1 MEVGVGDRRSRLV
14 ARADRRFTEGEMK
27 SKLFTPGPT
36 KVPGAVLNAV
46 GKQVLH
52 HRSPEFS
59 EKVRHVQD
67 ELGRLLQTHNDTLLF
82 TCSGTGMMEAAV
94 ANLLSRGDKA
104 ICINNGVFGQRWA
117 DICQAYGVDAVNHA
131 LPWGG
136 SANPDDLELL
146 LHENQDAKV
155 VFAIHSETSTGA
167 LNDVKALGEV
177 AKEHDAVLVVD
188 ATSSVGVHEIRMD
201 EWGID
206 VVVAGTQK
214 ALMTPPG
221 LAFVALNGKA
231 WALVSD
237 SDLPTFYFDFTK
249 TWKRLQKK
257 GQTPFTTAVSLV
269 YGLEVALAMMEE
281 EGWDNVY
288 SRHAR
293 MGAAV
298 RGAVRALGFGVLAE
312 NPVDGLTVAV
322 CPEGVDGNQLVRVL
336 DDEFGVRVAGGQ
348 EQLSGKVIRIGHM
361 GGIRERDLAMVI
373 SALERALVTVGHK
386 IELGMG
392 LTALQEV
399 LLKRRAAE

>member
-1 MEVGVGDRRSRLV
+1 
-14 ARADRRFTEGEMK
+14 MK

-94 ANLLSRGDKA
+94 ANLLSRGDKVV
-104 ICINNGVFGQRWA
+104 CLKNGLFGERWA
-117 DICQAYGVDAVNHA
+117 DICKAYGVQPVEFGVE
-131 LPWGG
+131 WGK
-136 SANPDDLELL
+136 SIEPSQLADVLARHP
-146 LHENQDAKV
+146 DAKTVFV
-155 VFAIHSETSTGA
+155 VHSETSTGA
-167 LNDVKALGEV
+167 LNDIEGMARVLRDHE
-177 AKEHDAVLVVD
+177 AVLAVD

-206 VVVAGTQK
+206 VIVAGTQK

-231 WALVSD
+231 WSLVSS
-237 SDLPTFYFDFTK
+237 SDLPKFYFDFTK

-281 EGWDNVY
+281 EGWENIY
-288 SRHAR
+288 ARHAR
-293 MGAAV
+293 MAAGMRAAV
-298 RGAVRALGFGVLAE
+298 EALGFRVLAE
-312 NPVDGLTVAV
+312 RPVNGLTVAV
-322 CPEGVDGNQLVRVL
+322 CPGDVDGNRLVRIM
-336 DDEFGVRVAGGQ
+336 DDEYGIRIAGGQ
-348 EQLSGKVIRIGHM
+348 DQLSGKVVRIGHM
-361 GGIRERDLAMVI
+361 GGIRERDLAMAVG
-373 SALERALVTVGHK
+373 ALERALAAVGHRVDP
-386 IELGMG
+386 GAG
-392 LTALQEV
+392 LAALQHV
-399 LLKRRAAE
+399 LVGTD

>member
-1 MEVGVGDRRSRLV
+1 
-14 ARADRRFTEGEMK
+14 MK

-104 ICINNGVFGQRWA
+104 ICLINGLFGQRWA
-117 DICQAYGVDAVNHA
+117 DICAAYGVKTVDHA
-131 LPWGG
+131 IEWGK
-136 SANPDDLELL
+136 SIDPADLERLL
-146 LHENQDAKV
+146 NEHPDAKV
-155 VFAIHSETSTGA
+155 VFTIHSETSTGA
-167 LNDVKALGEV
+167 LNDVKALGAV
-177 AKEHDAVLVVD
+177 AKNHDVVMAVD
-188 ATSSVGVHEIRMD
+188 ATSSIGVHELRMD

-221 LAFVALNGKA
+221 LAFVAINGRA
-231 WALVSD
+231 WALVSE
-237 SDLPTFYFDFTK
+237 SDLPTYYFDFTK
-249 TWKRLQKK
+249 TWKRLQSK

-269 YGLEVALAMMEE
+269 YGLEVALAMMEH

-288 SRHAR
+288 ARHAT
-293 MGAAV
+293 MGEATRA
-298 RGAVRALGFGVLAE
+298 AVRALGLGVLPEHPA
-312 NPVDGLTVAV
+312 DGLTVAV
-322 CPEGVDGNQLVRVL
+322 CPDGLDANKIVRVV
-336 DDEFGVRVAGGQ
+336 DDQFGVRFAGGQ
-348 EQLSGKVIRIGHM
+348 DKLSGKVFRIGHM
-361 GGIRERDLAMVI
+361 GGIRERDLAMAI
-373 SALERALVTVGHK
+373 CALERALVSVGYE
-386 IELGMG
+386 IELGKG
-392 LTALQEV
+392 LTALEEV
-399 LLKRRAAE
+399 LLKRVSVT

>member
-1 MEVGVGDRRSRLV
+1 
-14 ARADRRFTEGEMK
+14 MK

-36 KVPGAVLNAV
+36 KVPGAVLAAV

-104 ICINNGVFGQRWA
+104 ICVNNGVFGGRWVE
-117 DICQAYGVDAVNHA
+117 ICRAFGVDAVDVG
-131 LPWGG
+131 LEWGKSIESAHLEKIV
-136 SANPDDLELL
+136 SANPD
-146 LHENQDAKV
+146 AKA
-155 VFAIHSETSTGA
+155 VFVIHSETSTGA
-167 LNDVKALGEV
+167 LNDIEALARV
-177 AKEHDAVLVVD
+177 IKDHDAVIVVD

-206 VVVAGTQK
+206 VVIAGTQK

-221 LAFVALNGKA
+221 LSFVALNGRA
-231 WALVSD
+231 WSLVSV
-237 SDLPTFYFDFTK
+237 SDLPTYYFDFTT
-249 TWKRLQKK
+249 TWKRMQRK

-269 YGLEVALAMMEE
+269 YGLEVALAMMEQ

-288 SRHAR
+288 ARHAR
-293 MGAAV
+293 MGEATRAAV
-298 RGAVRALGFGVLAE
+298 KALGFGILPE
-312 NPVDGLTVAV
+312 HPVNGVTVTV
-322 CPEGVDGNQLVRVL
+322 CPEGLDGNKIVRVL

-348 EQLSGKVIRIGHM
+348 GQLSGKVFRIGHM
-361 GGIRERDLAMVI
+361 GGIRERDLPMAI
-373 SALERALVTVGHK
+373 GALERALASIGHPVEPGVG
-386 IELGMG
+386 LA
-392 LTALQEV
+392 ALQRV
-399 LLKRRAAE
+399 LIEGH

>member
-1 MEVGVGDRRSRLV
+1 
-14 ARADRRFTEGEMK
+14 MK

-36 KVPGAVLNAV
+36 KIPGAVLSAV

-94 ANLLSRGDKA
+94 SNLLSRGDKA
-104 ICINNGVFGQRWA
+104 ICLNNGMFGQRWA
-117 DICQAYGVDAVNHA
+117 DICTAYGVDAVNHA
-131 LPWGG
+131 VPWGE
-136 SANPDDLELL
+136 SVDPKDLERL
-146 LHENQDAKV
+146 LHEHRDAKV

-177 AKEHDAVLVVD
+177 AKEHDIVMAVD

-206 VVVAGTQK
+206 VIVAGTQK

-221 LAFVALNGKA
+221 LAFVALNGRA
-231 WALVSD
+231 WALVSE
-237 SDLPTFYFDFTK
+237 SDLPTYYFDFTK

-269 YGLEVALAMMEE
+269 YGLEVALAMMEK

-288 SRHAR
+288 RRHAT

-298 RGAVRALGFGVLAE
+298 RAAVKALGFGVLAA
-312 NPVDGLTVAV
+312 NSVNGLTVAV
-322 CPEGVDGNQLVRVL
+322 CHEGVDGNQLVRVL

-348 EQLSGKVIRIGHM
+348 EELSGKVIRIGHM

-373 SALERALVTVGHK
+373 SALERALVTIGHEV
-386 IELGMG
+386 ELGKG

-399 LLKRRAAE
+399 LLKRTAVE

>member
-1 MEVGVGDRRSRLV
+1 
-14 ARADRRFTEGEMK
+14 MK

-36 KVPGAVLNAV
+36 KVPGAVLSAV

-94 ANLLSRGDKA
+94 ANLLSRGDKV
-104 ICINNGVFGQRWA
+104 ICVNNGVFGERWV
-117 DICQAYGVDAVNHA
+117 DICREYSVEAIDVAVE
-131 LPWGG
+131 WGK
-136 SANPDDLELL
+136 SIAPAELSSVAAA
-146 LHENQDAKV
+146 HPDAKAIFV
-155 VFAIHSETSTGA
+155 IHSETSTGA
-167 LNDVKALGEV
+167 LNDIKAL
-177 AKEHDAVLVVD
+177 AAALKDHQAAIVVD

-206 VVVAGTQK
+206 VVIAGTQK

-221 LAFVALNGKA
+221 LSFVALNGKA
-231 WALVSD
+231 WGLVSS
-237 SDLPTFYFDFTK
+237 SDLPAYYFDFTM
-249 TWKRLQKK
+249 TWKRLQRK

-269 YGLEVALAMMEE
+269 CGLEVALAMMEK

-293 MGAAV
+293 KGEATRAAV
-298 RGAVRALGFGVLAE
+298 KALGFSILPEYSVNGV
-312 NPVDGLTVAV
+312 TVIM
-322 CPEGVDGNQLVRVL
+322 CPEGLDANRIVRVM

-348 EQLSGKVIRIGHM
+348 THLSGRVFRIGHM

-373 SALERALVTVGHK
+373 GALERALASIGYPSEPGT
-386 IELGMG
+386 G
-392 LTALQEV
+392 LTALQQV
-399 LLKRRAAE
+399 LLER

>member
-1 MEVGVGDRRSRLV
+1 
-14 ARADRRFTEGEMK
+14 MK

-36 KVPGAVLNAV
+36 KVPGAVLAAV
-46 GKQVLH
+46 GQQVLH

-104 ICINNGVFGQRWA
+104 ICINNGVFGGRWV
-117 DICQAYGVDAVNHA
+117 DICKAYGVEAIDV
-131 LPWGG
+131 PVEWGK
-136 SANPDDLELL
+136 SIAPTELSSVAAA
-146 LHENQDAKV
+146 HPDAKA
-155 VFAIHSETSTGA
+155 VFVIHSETSTGA
-167 LNDVKALGEV
+167 LNDIKAL
-177 AKEHDAVLVVD
+177 ATVLKDHEAAIVVD

-221 LAFVALNGKA
+221 LSFVALNGKA
-231 WALVSD
+231 WGLVSS
-237 SDLPTFYFDFTK
+237 SDLPTYYFDFTM
-249 TWKRLQKK
+249 TWKRLQRK

-269 YGLEVALAMMEE
+269 YGLEVALAMMEQ

-288 SRHAR
+288 GRHAL
-293 MGAAV
+293 MGKATRAAV
-298 RGAVRALGFGVLAE
+298 KALGFSVLPEHPVNGV
-312 NPVDGLTVAV
+312 TVIV
-322 CPEGVDGNQLVRVL
+322 CPEGLDANKIVRVM

-348 EQLSGKVIRIGHM
+348 AHLSGQVFRIGHM

-373 SALERALVTVGHK
+373 GALERALAAIGHASTP
-386 IELGMG
+386 GTG
-392 LTALQEV
+392 LAALQQA
-399 LLKRRAAE
+399 LLEP

>member
-1 MEVGVGDRRSRLV
+1 MN
-14 ARADRRFTEGEMK
+14 

-36 KVPGAVLNAV
+36 KVPGAVLAAV

-104 ICINNGVFGQRWA
+104 ICVNNGMFGERWV
-117 DICQAYGVDAVNHA
+117 DICRAFGVEVVDVT
-131 LPWGG
+131 LEWGK
-136 SANPDDLELL
+136 SIEPEELKSVAAA
-146 LHENQDAKV
+146 HPDAKA
-155 VFAIHSETSTGA
+155 VFVIHSETSTGA
-167 LNDVKALGEV
+167 LNDVQAL
-177 AKEHDAVLVVD
+177 AAVLKDHEAAIVVD

-221 LAFVALNGKA
+221 LSFVALNGKA
-231 WALVSD
+231 WGLVSS
-237 SDLPTFYFDFTK
+237 SDLPTYYFDFTM
-249 TWKRLQKK
+249 TWKRLQRK

-269 YGLEVALAMMEE
+269 YGLEVALAMMEQ

-293 MGAAV
+293 MGKATRAAV
-298 RGAVRALGFGVLAE
+298 KALGFSVLPEHAVNGV
-312 NPVDGLTVAV
+312 TVIV
-322 CPEGVDGNQLVRVL
+322 CPEGLDANKIVRVM

-348 EQLSGKVIRIGHM
+348 AHLSGKVFRIGHM

-373 SALERALVTVGHK
+373 GALERALATIGHTSTP
-386 IELGMG
+386 GAG
-392 LTALQEV
+392 LAALQQV
-399 LLKRRAAE
+399 LLEP

>member
-1 MEVGVGDRRSRLV
+1 
-14 ARADRRFTEGEMK
+14 MK

-36 KVPGAVLNAV
+36 KVPGAILSAV

-59 EKVRHVQD
+59 EKIRHVQD

-94 ANLLSRGDKA
+94 ANLLSRGETA
-104 ICINNGVFGQRWA
+104 ICVNNGVFGERWV
-117 DICQAYGVDAVNHA
+117 DICKAYGVEAVDV
-131 LPWGG
+131 PVEWGK
-136 SANPDDLELL
+136 SIEPAELKSVAAA
-146 LHENQDAKV
+146 HPDAKV
-155 VFAIHSETSTGA
+155 VLVIHSETSTGA
-167 LNDVKALGEV
+167 LNDVKAL
-177 AKEHDAVLVVD
+177 AAAVKDHEAAFVVD

-206 VVVAGTQK
+206 VVIAGTQK

-221 LAFVALNGKA
+221 LSFVALNGKA
-231 WALVSD
+231 WGLVSS
-237 SDLPTFYFDFTK
+237 SDLPTYYFDFTK
-249 TWKRLQKK
+249 TWKRLQRK

-269 YGLEVALAMMEE
+269 SGLEVALAMMEE

-293 MGAAV
+293 MGKATRAAV
-298 RGAVRALGFGVLAE
+298 KALGFTILPEHSVNGV
-312 NPVDGLTVAV
+312 TVIM
-322 CPEGVDGNQLVRVL
+322 CPEDLDANKIVRVM

-348 EQLSGKVIRIGHM
+348 THLSGRVFRIGHM

-373 SALERALVTVGHK
+373 GALERALASIGYPSEPGVG
-386 IELGMG
+386 LA
-392 LTALQEV
+392 ALQRV
-399 LLKRRAAE
+399 LFEQ

>member
-1 MEVGVGDRRSRLV
+1 
-14 ARADRRFTEGEMK
+14 MK

-36 KVPGAVLNAV
+36 KVPGAVLSAV

-94 ANLLSRGDKA
+94 ANLLSRGDKV
-104 ICINNGVFGQRWA
+104 ICVNNGVFGERWVA
-117 DICQAYGVDAVNHA
+117 ICKEYGVEAIDVAVE
-131 LPWGG
+131 WGK
-136 SANPDDLELL
+136 SIAPAELSSVAAA
-146 LHENQDAKV
+146 HPDAKA
-155 VFAIHSETSTGA
+155 VFVIHSETSTGA
-167 LNDVKALGEV
+167 LNDIKAL
-177 AKEHDAVLVVD
+177 AAVLKDHQAAIVVD

-221 LAFVALNGKA
+221 LSFVALNGKA
-231 WALVSD
+231 WGLVSS
-237 SDLPTFYFDFTK
+237 SDLPAYYFDFTM
-249 TWKRLQKK
+249 TWKKLQRKS
-257 GQTPFTTAVSLV
+257 QTPFTTAVSLV
-269 YGLEVALAMMEE
+269 SGLEVALAMMEK

-288 SRHAR
+288 SRHAC
-293 MGAAV
+293 MGEATRAAV
-298 RGAVRALGFGVLAE
+298 KALGFSILPE
-312 NPVDGLTVAV
+312 NPVNGVTVIM
-322 CPEGVDGNQLVRVL
+322 CPEGVDANKIVSVM

-348 EQLSGKVIRIGHM
+348 THLSGRVFRIGHM

-373 SALERALVTVGHK
+373 CALERALASIGHPSK
-386 IELGMG
+386 PGAG
-392 LTALQEV
+392 LTALQQV
-399 LLKRRAAE
+399 LLER

>member
-1 MEVGVGDRRSRLV
+1 
-14 ARADRRFTEGEMK
+14 MK

-36 KVPGAVLNAV
+36 KVPGAVLSAV

-94 ANLLSRGDKA
+94 ANLLSRGDKV
-104 ICINNGVFGQRWA
+104 ICVNNGVFGERWVA
-117 DICQAYGVDAVNHA
+117 ICKEYGVEAIDVAVE
-131 LPWGG
+131 WGK
-136 SANPDDLELL
+136 SIAPAELSSVAAA
-146 LHENQDAKV
+146 HPDAKV
-155 VFAIHSETSTGA
+155 VFVIHSETSTGA
-167 LNDVKALGEV
+167 LNDIKAL
-177 AKEHDAVLVVD
+177 AAVLKDHQAAIVVD

-221 LAFVALNGKA
+221 LSFVALNGKA
-231 WALVSD
+231 WGLVSS
-237 SDLPTFYFDFTK
+237 SDLPAYYFDFTM
-249 TWKRLQKK
+249 TWKRLQRK

-269 YGLEVALAMMEE
+269 SGLEVALAMMEK

-288 SRHAR
+288 SRHAC
-293 MGAAV
+293 MGKATRAAV
-298 RGAVRALGFGVLAE
+298 KALGFSILPEHPVNGV
-312 NPVDGLTVAV
+312 TVIM
-322 CPEGVDGNQLVRVL
+322 CPEGVDANKIVRVM

-348 EQLSGKVIRIGHM
+348 THLSGRVFRIGHM

-373 SALERALVTVGHK
+373 GALERALASIGYPSKPGV
-386 IELGMG
+386 G
-392 LTALQEV
+392 LTALQQV
-399 LLKRRAAE
+399 LLER

>member
-1 MEVGVGDRRSRLV
+1 
-14 ARADRRFTEGEMK
+14 MK

-36 KVPGAVLNAV
+36 KVPGAVLSAV

-104 ICINNGVFGQRWA
+104 ICVNNGVFGERWA
-117 DICQAYGVDAVNHA
+117 DICRAYGVEAIDVA
-131 LPWGG
+131 LEWGK
-136 SANPDDLELL
+136 SIEPAELKSVAAA
-146 LHENQDAKV
+146 HPDAKV
-155 VFAIHSETSTGA
+155 VFVIHSETSTGA
-167 LNDVKALGEV
+167 LNDIKALAAALKDHE
-177 AKEHDAVLVVD
+177 AAFVVD

-221 LAFVALNGKA
+221 LSFVALNGKA
-231 WALVSD
+231 WGLVSS
-237 SDLPTFYFDFTK
+237 SDLPAYYFDFTT
-249 TWKRLQKK
+249 TWKKLQRK

-269 YGLEVALAMMEE
+269 YGLEVALAMMEK

-293 MGAAV
+293 MGKATRAAV
-298 RGAVRALGFGVLAE
+298 KALGFSVLPEHSVNGVTVIMC
-312 NPVDGLTVAV
+312 PDGLDA
-322 CPEGVDGNQLVRVL
+322 NRIVRVM

-348 EQLSGKVIRIGHM
+348 THLSGRVFRIGHM

-373 SALERALVTVGHK
+373 GALERALASIGYPSEPGV
-386 IELGMG
+386 G
-392 LTALQEV
+392 LTALQQV
-399 LLKRRAAE
+399 LLER

>member
-1 MEVGVGDRRSRLV
+1 
-14 ARADRRFTEGEMK
+14 MK

-36 KVPGAVLNAV
+36 KVPGAVLSAV

-104 ICINNGVFGQRWA
+104 ICINNGMFGERWR
-117 DICQAYGVDAVNHA
+117 DICTAFGVEAVDVSIEWGKSIEPPELKRVADAH
-131 LPWGG
+131 P
-136 SANPDDLELL
+136 
-146 LHENQDAKV
+146 DAKV
-155 VFAIHSETSTGA
+155 VFVIHSETSTGA
-167 LNDVKALGEV
+167 LNDIKAL
-177 AKEHDAVLVVD
+177 AAVLKDHEAAMVVD

-221 LAFVALNGKA
+221 LSFVALNGKA
-231 WALVSD
+231 WGLVSS
-237 SDLPTFYFDFTK
+237 SDLPTYYFDFTR
-249 TWKRLQKK
+249 TWKRLQRK

-288 SRHAR
+288 ERHAR
-293 MGAAV
+293 MGEATRAAV
-298 RGAVRALGFGVLAE
+298 KALGFAVLPD
-312 NPVDGLTVAV
+312 NPVNGVTVTM
-322 CPEGVDGNQLVRVL
+322 CPEGLDANRLVRVL

-348 EQLSGKVIRIGHM
+348 AHLSGRVFRIGHM

-373 SALERALVTVGHK
+373 GALERAVASIGHPSTP
-386 IELGMG
+386 GAG
-392 LTALQEV
+392 LAALQQV
-399 LLKRRAAE
+399 LLEP

>member
-1 MEVGVGDRRSRLV
+1 
-14 ARADRRFTEGEMK
+14 MK

-36 KVPGAVLNAV
+36 KVPGAVLSAV

-94 ANLLSRGDKA
+94 ANLLSRGDKV
-104 ICINNGVFGQRWA
+104 ICVNNGVFGERWV
-117 DICQAYGVDAVNHA
+117 DICREYSVEAIDVAVE
-131 LPWGG
+131 WGK
-136 SANPDDLELL
+136 SIAPAELSSVAAA
-146 LHENQDAKV
+146 HPDAKAIFV
-155 VFAIHSETSTGA
+155 IHSETSTGA
-167 LNDVKALGEV
+167 LNDIKAL
-177 AKEHDAVLVVD
+177 AAALKDHQAAIVVD

-206 VVVAGTQK
+206 VVIAGTQK

-221 LAFVALNGKA
+221 LSFVALNGKA
-231 WALVSD
+231 WGLVSS
-237 SDLPTFYFDFTK
+237 SDLPAYYFDFTM
-249 TWKRLQKK
+249 TWKRLQRK

-269 YGLEVALAMMEE
+269 CGLEVALAMMEK

-293 MGAAV
+293 MGEATRAAV
-298 RGAVRALGFGVLAE
+298 KALGFSILPEYSVNGV
-312 NPVDGLTVAV
+312 TVIM
-322 CPEGVDGNQLVRVL
+322 CPEGLDANRIVRVM

-348 EQLSGKVIRIGHM
+348 THLSGRVFRIGHM

-373 SALERALVTVGHK
+373 GALERALASIGYPSEPGT
-386 IELGMG
+386 G
-392 LTALQEV
+392 LTALQQV
-399 LLKRRAAE
+399 LLER